1 MGSVFAG
8 RMILE
13 VLLHSLKNLGVG
25 GNVTRPFANRLPACG
40 VEKVHA
46 ASVFA
51 SPGVGGKAA
60 PPFANRLPARW
71 NLNRSITIMRAKQVL
86 LMMQCS

>member
-40 VEKVHA
+40 VEEGPCG
-46 ASVFA
+46 FC
-51 SPGVGGKAA
+51 
-60 PPFANRLPARW
+60 F
-71 NLNRSITIMRAKQVL
+71 
-86 LMMQCS
+86 C